1 MGNIKDNEHLSYN
14 PSIEDKII
22 TEIHYL
28 ESIHDNTIA
37 IQKITDKETQIYNLE
52 HDDV

>member
-1 MGNIKDNEHLSYN
+1 MENTKDNEHLTNN
-14 PSIEDKII
+14 PSIEDKIL

-37 IQKITDKETQIYNLE
+37 VQKITDKETQIYKLK
-52 HDDV
+52 DD